1 MATRVR
7 TDQPIYRLK
16 LDSIRKD
23 GAAEGETLLVTP
35 SQPFYVPAQHD
46 FVPAINLK
54 PGDLLQSLGDGAS
67 ENVSTR
73 VQSLE
78 LFQPVGKTFNLT
90 VDIGHTFYVG
100 KLKAWVH
107 NTGPCK
113 LPQITLN
120 RQNGIE
126 FERQVISA
134 FDDMGGVKNTSLV
147 TVELANGAKVT
158 TISDMWGRG
167 GMLEIKNLLNLS
179 MSNQLRV
186 QVKVALDTSQ
196 PLNIVVSSRTN
207 GISREVMR

>member
-7 TDQPIYRLK
+7 TDQQIYRLK

-35 SQPFYVPAQHD
+35 SHPFYVPAQHD

-100 KLKAWVH
+100 KLKA
-107 NTGPCK
+107 
-113 LPQITLN
+113 
-120 RQNGIE
+120 
-126 FERQVISA
+126 
-134 FDDMGGVKNTSLV
+134 
-147 TVELANGAKVT
+147 
-158 TISDMWGRG
+158 
-167 GMLEIKNLLNLS
+167 
-179 MSNQLRV
+179 
-186 QVKVALDTSQ
+186 
-196 PLNIVVSSRTN
+196 
-207 GISREVMR
+207 